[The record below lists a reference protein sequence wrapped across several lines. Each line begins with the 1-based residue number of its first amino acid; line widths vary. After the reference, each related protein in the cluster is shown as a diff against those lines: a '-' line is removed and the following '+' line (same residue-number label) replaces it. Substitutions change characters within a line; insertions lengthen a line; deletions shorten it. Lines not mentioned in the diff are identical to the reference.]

1 MYLLVFGITWI
12 QTIIGRVD
20 HVVFDED
27 GVHGRRV
34 GRTIHIHTIRDVI
47 HGISLYVP
55 NTLRLGWRG
64 VVNAR
69 KVGARRR
76 TRHTVEGVVQ
86 KTNVGHVAGVIHQ
99 AAIGCTT
106 RGDRQTFNGHIVT
119 AIQANRPVVGG
130 SRWAVRYSGGRRVG
144 RIRLERDF
152 VRCRSARN
160 CGNGHLLSVG
170 ALLDIERN
178 CTAYTGSRQSRDR
191 GRKRC
196 VIVRSS
202 AARVN
207 RVRPRQ
213 LGEQRRCER
222 NEGHNSEPSQCTIFH
237 ELAFM

>member
-1 MYLLVFGITWI
+1 MTWI

-152 VRCRSARN
+152 VRSRSARN

-207 RVRPRQ
+207 RVSARKLSVREHRDKDRP
-213 LGEQRRCER
+213 
-222 NEGHNSEPSQCTIFH
+222 NEI
-237 ELAFM
+237 